1 MTRDGGTNSRD
12 RDYKT
17 FYGRNLQMLVKQ
29 RVFAPA
35 KSYQPIG
42 MIVSKPQVKQLC
54 LFNQVYSIVPFI
66 KSSEYLCG
74 GAQVNK

>member
-1 MTRDGGTNSRD
+1 
-12 RDYKT
+12 
-17 FYGRNLQMLVKQ
+17 MLIKQ

-42 MIVSKPQVKQLC
+42 MIVSNLQVKQLC
-54 LFNQVYSIVPFI
+54 FFNQVYYIVPFI

-74 GAQVNK
+74 SATGE